1 MRYGWLLAAPLLS
14 ALRLSPASPRSAVLS
29 MAGSTA
35 PQFFGRDPRGSLLSE
50 EKLAQ
55 LAEVCKPVTGSSASA
70 SDSVTRVLTLEDFEA
85 ALAASASRGR
95 LTIFKFYAPWCRT
108 NPNPNP
114 DPDPDPNPNPDPS
127 PSPHPSPNPGPS
139 PSPSPSPSPN
149 QVPDVCVDQEELRGE
164 GGR

>member
-14 ALRLSPASPRSAVLS
+14 ALRLSPAPPRSAVLS

-35 PQFFGRDPRGSLLSE
+35 PQSFGRDPRGSPLSE

-70 SDSVTRVLTLEDFEA
+70 SDSVTRVLTLEEFEA

-108 NPNPNP
+108 
-114 DPDPDPNPNPDPS
+114 
-127 PSPHPSPNPGPS
+127 
-139 PSPSPSPSPN
+139 
-149 QVPDVCVDQEELRGE
+149 
-164 GGR
+164 